1 MRCYDLMDASALE
14 AVKRTSLPILFIH
27 GTEDV
32 FVPPEMSRELYDAAA
47 GEKELLFVEGAGHV
61 QAPDKEPELYYET
74 VFSFLE
80 KHEVR

>member
-1 MRCYDLMDASALE
+1 MDASALE

-32 FVPPEMSRELYDAAA
+32 FVPPEMSRELY
-47 GEKELLFVEGAGHV
+47 
-61 QAPDKEPELYYET
+61 YEI